1 MQYNETSSIVL
12 EVSNFTIYDQ
22 KISLNYLKDKNKKKT
37 VVELCSFFKEIRHNT
52 CIVFHATLKLHFLLK
67 PGFVRK

>member
-22 KISLNYLKDKNKKKT
+22 KMSLNYLKDRNKKKT
-37 VVELCSFFKEIRHNT
+37 VVELCSFS
-52 CIVFHATLKLHFLLK
+52 
-67 PGFVRK
+67 

>member
-37 VVELCSFFKEIRHNT
+37 VVELCSFSQEVRHN
-52 CIVFHATLKLHFLLK
+52 IVFHVTLKLHFLSNHS
-67 PGFVRK
+67 FVRK

>member
-1 MQYNETSSIVL
+1 MEHLSISMWIKIQYDETSSIVL

-37 VVELCSFFKEIRHNT
+37 VVELCSF
-52 CIVFHATLKLHFLLK
+52 L
-67 PGFVRK
+67 